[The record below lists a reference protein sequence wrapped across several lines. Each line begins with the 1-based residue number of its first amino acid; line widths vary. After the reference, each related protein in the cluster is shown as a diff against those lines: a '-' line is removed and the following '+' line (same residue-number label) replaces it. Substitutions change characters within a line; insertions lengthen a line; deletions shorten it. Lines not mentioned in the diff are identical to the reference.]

1 MINKLDILHEDNDI
15 LVCIKPAGVA
25 AGSEKSGAM
34 DMLSMVLNYL
44 AKKDRSKAP
53 EAYLVHRLDKPV
65 SGVMVFAKN
74 KKAAAKL
81 SEQFARH
88 LCGKHYYCVVTD
100 AREKEGTLVSYI
112 REDKK
117 TNVGSL
123 VSEND
128 KDAKR
133 AELVFKEIEK
143 KEIDG
148 RLCSL
153 MDIELKTGRHHQIR
167 LQMTEISGGI
177 YGDTKYNRAFSEN
190 KGFVQLALFS
200 YELTI
205 KHPHAGETMTFSA
218 KPTQEIFGEFTAI

>member
-1 MINKLDILHEDNDI
+1 MISRFDILHEDNDI

-44 AKKDRSKAP
+44 ARKDRSKAP
-53 EAYLVHRLDKPV
+53 EAYLIHRLDKPV
-65 SGVMVFAKN
+65 SGVIVFAKN
-74 KKAAAKL
+74 KQAAAKL
-81 SEQFARH
+81 SAQFANH
-88 LCGKHYYCVVTD
+88 LCGKRYFCIVTD

-112 REDKK
+112 REDKRS
-117 TNVGSL
+117 NVASLTGS
-123 VSEND
+123 ED
-128 KDAKR
+128 KEAKR
-133 AELVFKEIEK
+133 AELVFKELEE

-148 RLCSL
+148 KRCSL

-167 LQMTEISGGI
+167 LQMTEVSDGI
-177 YGDTKYNRAFSEN
+177 YGDTKYNKAFGEN
-190 KGFVQLALFS
+190 KGFTQLALFS

-205 KHPHAGETMTFSA
+205 KHPYTGKIMTFNA